1 MENMSG
7 GVYTTRVATL
17 VDDGVTFQLNDYP
30 IFAEE
35 YRRFLNNKIIEH
47 YMFYEI
53 GYETVSLFNFALGR
67 KMREIMPYYNQ
78 RYKSCMIEFEAL
90 STQDA
95 TSTLDTTTH
104 GTSSDTAHGTR
115 TGTSNDTRD
124 TSGTSNDK
132 RDTSGT
138 SSDTRDTNGT
148 SSDKRDTTT
157 HETDERDTT
166 THDSG
171 TSSDTTTGT
180 SDGTSKNDETT
191 SSDGNTSNE
200 GTSKSRQVDSQF
212 PQAALSNN
220 GDYATSSSDVIG
232 EQSASATSHATAD
245 KHETGSTHEST
256 SSTSKGTTSSDGR
269 AHEAGTSDTT
279 THETGSGATSSH
291 EAGSGATS
299 SHETGSGATSSHE
312 AGSGRTSG
320 EESSTGSG
328 IRDEHGE
335 TVQRL
340 TGYSGVAA
348 SDLIAKYRETFL
360 NIDMEII
367 YELRVL
373 FMNIWDSGDNF
384 ERSTG
389 YGFYPSYGF
398 SRP

>member
-17 VDDGVTFQLNDYP
+17 VDDGVTFQLDDYP

-104 GTSSDTAHGTR
+104 GTSSDTTHGTQ
-115 TGTSNDTRD
+115 
-124 TSGTSNDK
+124 SGTSSDT

-138 SSDTRDTNGT
+138 SSDT
-148 SSDKRDTTT
+148 RDTTT

-166 THDSG
+166 THETDTRDTTTHETDTRDGTSHTDG
-171 TSSDTTTGT
+171 TSSDTATGT
-180 SDGTSKNDETT
+180 SDGTSKKDETT
-191 SSDGNTSNE
+191 SSDGDTSNT

-232 EQSASATSHATAD
+232 EQTASATSHATAD

-279 THETGSGATSSH
+279 THEAGASDTTTHQAGASDAATHEAGRAETGSH
-291 EAGSGATS
+291 EAGN
-299 SHETGSGATSSHE
+299 
-312 AGSGRTSG
+312 GRTSG

-398 SRP
+398 PRP

>member
-17 VDDGVTFQLNDYP
+17 VDDGVNFQLDDYP
-30 IFAEE
+30 IFAEG

-95 TSTLDTTTH
+95 TTTLDTTTH
-104 GTSSDTAHGTR
+104 GTSSDTSHGTR
-115 TGTSNDTRD
+115 
-124 TSGTSNDK
+124 SGTSSDT

-138 SSDTRDTNGT
+138 SSDTH
-148 SSDKRDTTT
+148 DTTT
-157 HETDERDTT
+157 HESDTRDTT
-166 THDSG
+166 THDDG

-180 SDGTSKNDETT
+180 SDGTSTNDEAT

-212 PQAALSNN
+212 PQAALSGN

-232 EQSASATSHATAD
+232 EQTASATSHATAD

-256 SSTSKGTTSSDGR
+256 SSTSQGTTSSDGR
-269 AHEAGTSDTT
+269 
-279 THETGSGATSSH
+279 SH
-291 EAGSGATS
+291 EAGVSDATTR
-299 SHETGSGATSSHE
+299 ETGSGATSSHE

-335 TVQRL
+335 TLQRL

-389 YGFYPSYGF
+389 YGFFSSYGF
-398 SRP
+398 PRP